1 MADTTTKQGMKTKYK
16 VMIAVLA
23 VLVVACGAL
32 SVYFYQKSLAL
43 PEPASLSSAEEELE
57 RDPNMLKGQL
67 QGKSQEEIQAELDK
81 RVAENMFSISIN
93 TEPVFE
99 DGNSEGNLRIE
110 NSQANHY
117 LMVVEILLDGEEEP
131 VYKSGAIDP
140 GYCVETGKLNR
151 DLPKGEYSGTA
162 YFKAYNPDSSVLVG
176 QAAAEVILKVLN

>member
-43 PEPASLSSAEEELE
+43 PEPTSVSSAEEELE

-81 RVAENMFSISIN
+81 RVAENMSVSY
-93 TEPVFE
+93 TH
-99 DGNSEGNLRIE
+99 L
-110 NSQANHY
+110 
-117 LMVVEILLDGEEEP
+117 
-131 VYKSGAIDP
+131 
-140 GYCVETGKLNR
+140 T
-151 DLPKGEYSGTA
+151 LPTTPY
-162 YFKAYNPDSSVLVG
+162 V
-176 QAAAEVILKVLN
+176 